1 MLELQFQNNQ
11 SAQIHATDLPD
22 VGQPATRLRPGDR
35 VSRASTDQTERAHG
49 VVTAR
54 SGISYVTIHYD
65 ADPRPERTE
74 WGDLR
79 LEKLGLMW
87 EEPPRLLLQ
96 RPRETDNR
104 FKSRRIHEIRCRT
117 EDAIN
122 AARPPAARAGDL
134 ARASAF
140 GRSRAR
146 ARARTA
152 AQGRARAPPPAAFP
166 PGAFRP
172 LSEPAALQ
180 HQSRPEQPGNEAGAR
195 IASGAAHSATEPQG
209 RGRPHEHT
217 LPPPSVFLPG
227 QRVCLSAQAAGAPAC
242 DLK

>member
-35 VSRASTDQTERAHG
+35 VSRACTDQTERAHG

-54 SGISYVTIHYD
+54 SSISYVTIHYD
-65 ADPRPERTE
+65 ADPRPQRTE
-74 WGDLR
+74 WGALR

-96 RPRETDNR
+96 RPRETDRR
-104 FKSRRIHEIRCRT
+104 FKSRRTHELRRRHAG
-117 EDAIN
+117 AIV
-122 AARPPAARAGDL
+122 AARPPDRAGDF

-140 GRSRAR
+140 AR
-146 ARARTA
+146 ARACTA
-152 AQGRARAPPPAAFP
+152 AQGCASAPPPAAFP
-166 PGAFRP
+166 LGAFRP

-180 HQSRPEQPGNEAGAR
+180 HQSWPGRPGNEAGAY
-195 IASGAAHSATEPQG
+195 IASGAAHSATEAQR

-217 LPPPSVFLPG
+217 PPPPSVYLPG
-227 QRVCLSAQAAGAPAC
+227 QRVCLSAQAAGAPVG